1 MLIYKTC
8 PACAGEPLMN
18 KIFECDTCG
27 QKFCQLC
34 GQGTQSGYSCPEDV
48 LHRSALQIGVIN
60 SSHEARF

>member
-48 LHRSALQIGVIN
+48 LHR
-60 SSHEARF
+60 R